1 MAASIF
7 QAGVT
12 SAKDSKVDCF
22 HLDSCR
28 YQPCDLIQP
37 NQRLYFWNGAKFD
50 TEKEEHKEFIRLVI
64 MTPTRAQVLQL
75 YRALLQYGRTLQ
87 LTDQEYFYQR
97 VRGEFEKN
105 RGIVSEKEKNFYFDK
120 GLSFLSKQRLV

>member
-1 MAASIF
+1 
-7 QAGVT
+7 
-12 SAKDSKVDCF
+12 
-22 HLDSCR
+22 
-28 YQPCDLIQP
+28 
-37 NQRLYFWNGAKFD
+37 
-50 TEKEEHKEFIRLVI
+50 